1 MSKATLITLVVMAF
15 VVAAG
20 TVYIFFLDESEKQK
34 RNETP
39 AARALLIEDEQSAYL
54 DMAQTKIN
62 LSDDFGKIIVVSS
75 WASWC
80 PQCAQD
86 IGRLDKVAGEFK
98 DKEVVFLAI
107 NRAENPYTAE
117 RFLNTFNK
125 PEHVRIILDPG
136 DHFFAENAGYA
147 MPETIVYD
155 KNGEVKSHQRGD
167 LNTDE
172 LKKAIFEALE

>member
-1 MSKATLITLVVMAF
+1 MNKAALITLLAMLF

-20 TVYIFFLDESEKQK
+20 AVYIFFLDESEKQK

-39 AARALLIEDEQSAYL
+39 AANALLIEDEQNAYL
-54 DMAQTKIN
+54 DMSQSKV
-62 LSDDFGKIIVVSS
+62 DFAGDIGKVLVVSS

-80 PQCAQD
+80 PQCAED
-86 IGRLDKVAGEFK
+86 IGRLDQVASEFK
-98 DKEVVFLAI
+98 DREVVFLAI

-117 RFLNTFNK
+117 RFLNTFQK
-125 PEHVRIILDPG
+125 PQNVRIVLDPS
-136 DHFFAENAGYA
+136 DHFFASNAGYA

-155 KNGEVKSHQRGD
+155 EDGEIKSHQRGN

>member
-1 MSKATLITLVVMAF
+1 MSKPTLITLLVMVV

-20 TVYIFFLDESEKQK
+20 AVYIFFLDESEKQK

-39 AARALLIEDEQSAYL
+39 AARALLIEDEKSAYL

-86 IGRLDKVAGEFK
+86 IERLDQVAGEFK

-107 NRAENPYTAE
+107 NRAENPYSAE

>member
-1 MSKATLITLVVMAF
+1 MAF

-20 TVYIFFLDESEKQK
+20 AVYIFFLDESEKQK

-39 AARALLIEDEQSAYL
+39 AAQALLVEDEQSTYL
-54 DMAQTKIN
+54 DMTQAKVDF
-62 LSDDFGKIIVVSS
+62 SDDFGKIIVVSS

-80 PQCAQD
+80 PQCAED
-86 IGRLDKVAGEFK
+86 IGRLDQVAGELK
-98 DKEVVFLAI
+98 DREVVFLAI

-117 RFLNTFNK
+117 RFLNTFSK
-125 PEHVRIILDPG
+125 PEHVRVILDPS
-136 DHFFAENAGYA
+136 DHFFAANSGYA

-155 KNGEVKSHQRGD
+155 ENGEVKSHQRGNLD
-167 LNTDE
+167 TEE

>member
-1 MSKATLITLVVMAF
+1 MSKATLITLMAMAF

-20 TVYIFFLDESEKQK
+20 AVYIFFLDESDKQK

-39 AARALLIEDEQSAYL
+39 AAQALLIEDEQSVYL
-54 DMAQTKIN
+54 DMAQTKVDF
-62 LSDDFGKIIVVSS
+62 SDDFGKIIVVSS

-80 PQCAQD
+80 PQCAED
-86 IGRLDKVAGEFK
+86 IGRLDQVAAEFK
-98 DKEVVFLAI
+98 DKEVLFLAI

-125 PEHVRIILDPG
+125 PEHVRIILDPS
-136 DHFFAENAGYA
+136 DHFFAANSGYA

-155 KNGEVKSHQRGD
+155 ESGEVKSHQRGN
-167 LNTDE
+167 LNTEE
-172 LKKAIFEALE
+172 LKKTIVEALE

>member
-15 VVAAG
+15 IVSAG

-54 DMAQTKIN
+54 DMAQTKIDLN
-62 LSDDFGKIIVVSS
+62 DDFGKIIVVSS

-80 PQCAQD
+80 PQCAED
-86 IGRLDKVAGEFK
+86 IGRLDQVAGEFK
-98 DKEVVFLAI
+98 DRKVVFLAI

-147 MPETIVYD
+147 MPETVVYD
-155 KNGEVKSHQRGD
+155 ENGEVKSHQRGD
-167 LNTDE
+167 INPEE

>member
-1 MSKATLITLVVMAF
+1 MSRATLITLTVMLF
-15 VVAAG
+15 IVAAG
-20 TVYIFFLDESEKQK
+20 AVYIFFLDESEKQK

-39 AARALLIEDEQSAYL
+39 AAKALLIEDEQSMYL
-54 DMAQTKIN
+54 DTSQNKVDFSA
-62 LSDDFGKIIVVSS
+62 DFGKVMVVSS

-80 PQCAQD
+80 PSCAND
-86 IGRLDKVAGEFK
+86 IGRLDAVAAEFK

-125 PEHVRIILDPG
+125 PEHVRVILDPS
-136 DHFFAENAGYA
+136 DHFFAANAGYA

-155 KNGEVKSHQRGD
+155 ENGEVKSHQRGD